1 MKNNTN
7 EQKNNSLIDPT
18 IWKNHLNELTQN
30 NKESDKGLFKV
41 LSANEWIEM
50 AKKTP
55 IPKMLFG
62 EFWFEGEICVLFS
75 DTNLGKSILSVQIAD
90 SISRGKEIRGFKLEA
105 QKQVVLYFDFELS
118 MKQFE
123 ARYSE
128 KNETTDSFCNHH
140 EFDENFIRIEIDPNS
155 EIPENITFEEHLNNS
170 FEKCIIEKNAKILI
184 IDNITWLKNETER
197 SKDALPLM
205 KYLKGLKSKYNL
217 SILALAHTPKRDLS
231 RPITQNDLGGSKMI
245 SNFIDTCFAIGQSN
259 IEIGLRYLKQLKA
272 RYTSIIYDAENV
284 VVCQIDKPTNFLGF
298 EILNYSSEREHLK
311 KITEKD
317 QENRI
322 NEVLELKKQGISNI
336 KIAEQFGVSE
346 GAVRKWIKKG
356 SVNE

>member
-1 MKNNTN
+1 MNINKDEQNNPL
-7 EQKNNSLIDPT
+7 KDPS
-18 IWKNHLNELTQN
+18 IWSNHLSELAQN
-30 NKESDKGLFKV
+30 NDESEKGLFKV
-41 LSANEWIEM
+41 LSANEWMEM

-90 SISRGKEIRGFKLEA
+90 SISRGKEIKGFKLET

-128 KNETTDSFCNHH
+128 KDEINDSFCNHH
-140 EFDENFIRIEIDPNS
+140 NFDENFIRIEIDPNS
-155 EIPENITFEEHLNNS
+155 EIPLEISFEEFLNNS

-298 EILNYSSEREHLK
+298 EVLNYSSEREHLK

-322 NEVLELKKQGISNI
+322 NEAIELKKQGLSNVQIS
-336 KIAEQFGVSE
+336 KQFGVSE

>member
-1 MKNNTN
+1 MKKHIEEHINPL
-7 EQKNNSLIDPT
+7 QDP
-18 IWKNHLNELTQN
+18 IVWKNHITELAQN
-30 NKESDKGLFKV
+30 TIESEKGLFKI
-41 LSANEWIEM
+41 LSANEWLEM

-90 SISRGKEIRGFKLEA
+90 SISRGKEIDGLKLEA

-128 KNETTDSFCNHH
+128 KDDMNESFFNHH
-140 EFDENFIRIEIDPNS
+140 NFDENFIRIEIDPNS
-155 EIPENITFEEHLNNS
+155 DIPLDVSFEEHLNNS
-170 FEKCIIEKNAKILI
+170 FERCIIEKNAKILI

-205 KYLKGLKSKYNL
+205 KFLKGLKSKYNL

-259 IEIGLRYLKQLKA
+259 IETGLRYIKQLKA
-272 RYTSIIYDAENV
+272 RYTSMIYDAENV
-284 VVCQIDKPTNFLGF
+284 IVCQIDKPTNFLGF
-298 EILNYSSEREHLK
+298 EILDFSSEREHLK
-311 KITEKD
+311 KVSEKD
-317 QENRI
+317 QEDRI
-322 NEVLELKKQGISNI
+322 NEVMELKKQGQSNVQ
-336 KIAEQFGVSE
+336 IAKQFGVSE
-346 GAVRKWIKKG
+346 GAIRKWIKKG
-356 SVNE
+356 SENE

>member
-1 MKNNTN
+1 MNISNEEQNNPLT
-7 EQKNNSLIDPT
+7 DPS
-18 IWKNHLNELTQN
+18 IWRNHLSEMAQINDEC
-30 NKESDKGLFKV
+30 DKGLFRV
-41 LSANEWIEM
+41 LMANEWIEM

-90 SISRGKEIRGFKLEA
+90 SISRGEEIKGFKLEA
-105 QKQVVLYFDFELS
+105 SRQVVLYFDFELS

-123 ARYSE
+123 ARYSQKDE
-128 KNETTDSFCNHH
+128 KNNSFCNHH
-140 EFDENFIRIEIDPNS
+140 NFDDNFIRIEIDPNS
-155 EIPENITFEEHLNNS
+155 EIPLEITFEEYLNNS
-170 FEKCIIEKNAKILI
+170 FERCIIEKNAKILI

-205 KYLKGLKSKYNL
+205 KYLKRLKSKYNL

-245 SNFIDTCFAIGQSN
+245 SNFIDTCYAIGQSN
-259 IEIGLRYLKQLKA
+259 IQSGLRYLKQLKA

-284 VVCQIDKPTNFLGF
+284 VVCQIDKPTNFLRF
-298 EILNYSSEREHLK
+298 EFLEYSTEREHLK
-311 KITEKD
+311 KITEQD
-317 QENRI
+317 QEDRI
-322 NEVLELKKQGISNI
+322 NEVLELKKQGMSNVQIAKI
-336 KIAEQFGVSE
+336 KNVTE
-346 GAVRKWIKKG
+346 GAVRKWLKNKV
-356 SVNE
+356 SK

>member
-1 MKNNTN
+1 MKNN
-7 EQKNNSLIDPT
+7 ESKQKNPLTDPS
-18 IWKNHLNELTQN
+18 IWSNHLSEMAHN
-30 NKESDKGLFKV
+30 NDESEKGLFKV

-55 IPKMLFG
+55 IPKMLFDK
-62 EFWFEGEICVLFS
+62 FWFEGEICVLFS

-90 SISRGKEIRGFKLEA
+90 SISRGKEIKGFKLEA

-128 KNETTDSFCNHH
+128 KDEINDSFCNHH
-140 EFDENFIRIEIDPNS
+140 NFDDNFIRIEIDPNS
-155 EIPENITFEEHLNNS
+155 EIPFEIPFEDYLNNS
-170 FEKCIIEKNAKILI
+170 FERCIIEKNAKIVI
-184 IDNITWLKNETER
+184 IDNITWLKNETEQ
-197 SKDALPLM
+197 SKNALPLM
-205 KYLKGLKSKYNL
+205 KHLKGLKSKYNL

-231 RPITQNDLGGSKMI
+231 RRIDQNDLSGSKMI

-259 IEIGLRYLKQLKA
+259 IETGLRYLKQLKV
-272 RYTSIIYDAENV
+272 RYGPMIYDDRNV
-284 VVCQIDKPTNFLGF
+284 IVCHIDKPTNFLGF
-298 EILNYSSEREHLK
+298 EILDCSSEEEHLK
-311 KITEKD
+311 NITEKD
-317 QENRI
+317 RENRI
-322 NEVLELKKQGISNI
+322 NEVLELKKQGVSNI
-336 KIAEQFGVSE
+336 QIAKQFGVSE